1 MTISRNAV
9 IPSPTL
15 AKSNLFNSMNEG
27 PELGLELPL
36 LPTSGEFVVLT
47 DSPLVVVSRGG
58 GEVCVVGGASSAVV
72 VNGTSVVVSV
82 KVVGGGQS
90 VVETVVGGSST
101 VVVVGISVV
110 AVVMGVRGRSQL
122 LRQSSSE

>member
-15 AKSNLFNSMNEG
+15 AKSNLFSSMNEG
-27 PELGLELPL
+27 PELGLESPLP
-36 LPTSGEFVVLT
+36 PTSGEFVVLT
-47 DSPLVVVSRGG
+47 DSPLVVVSGGG

-72 VNGTSVVVSV
+72 VNGTSVVSV

-90 VVETVVGGSST
+90 VVETVMGGSST

-110 AVVMGVRGRSQL
+110 AVVVGVRGRSQL